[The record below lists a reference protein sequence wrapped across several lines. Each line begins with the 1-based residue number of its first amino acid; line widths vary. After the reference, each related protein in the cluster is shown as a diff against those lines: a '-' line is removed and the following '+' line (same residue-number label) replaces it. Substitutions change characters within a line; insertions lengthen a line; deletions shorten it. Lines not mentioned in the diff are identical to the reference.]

1 MCEVC
6 LNGTYPDCPVCG
18 NDEEQEMK
26 TAEAQCSFE
35 VHVNCPHCDN
45 QIDVFEQVKDCLD
58 SDFAFDRGAY
68 ALSKDNISVLVK
80 CDNKKC
86 QEEFIVTKV
95 NY

>member
-6 LNGTYPDCPVCG
+6 LNGTYSNCPVCG
-18 NDEEQEMK
+18 NDEEQELK
-26 TAEAQCSFE
+26 TAEATVSME
-35 VHVNCPHCDN
+35 IHVNCPYCDN
-45 QIDVFEQVKDCLD
+45 QMDILEKCKANDQDLD
-58 SDFAFDRGAY
+58 EACE
-68 ALSKDNISVLVK
+68 ILVK

>member
-18 NDEEQEMK
+18 NDEDHEIK

-45 QIDVFEQVKDCLD
+45 QIDVFEKVRDSLD
-58 SDFAFDRGAY
+58 SDMRAENLD
-68 ALSKDNISVLVK
+68 VLVK